1 MRPGDLA
8 PDDSDLGTADLL
20 GCAVDESDLLAE
32 VEAVLYQLVTPLPI
46 PSIVLTWQPWGPQHP
61 QS

>member
-32 VEAVLYQLVTPLPI
+32 VEAVLCQLVTLL
-46 PSIVLTWQPWGPQHP
+46 SQFHR
-61 QS
+61 